1 MAKKVRRAK
10 KKKNVDETAV
20 ASSNNIQANS
30 EMTAQ
35 AAPKHKTK
43 SQKRAAKKQAT
54 VEDFR
59 QEYAYVGQDLRR
71 VLILSAA
78 MFALL
83 IALNLIL
90 QI

>member
-10 KKKNVDETAV
+10 KKRTVDETAV
-20 ASSNNIQANS
+20 TPISEVQASS
-30 EMTAQ
+30 ETTAD
-35 AAPKHKTK
+35 AAPKLKTR
-43 SQKRAAKKQAT
+43 SQKRVAKKQAT

-90 QI
+90 QF

>member
-1 MAKKVRRAK
+1 MAKKVRRK
-10 KKKNVDETAV
+10 KKKLLTEETAV
-20 ASSNNIQANS
+20 APTNDVQIESDVSD
-30 EMTAQ
+30 
-35 AAPKHKTK
+35 AAAYKPKTK
-43 SQKRAAKKQAT
+43 TEKRAAKKQAT

-83 IALNLIL
+83 IVLNLIL
-90 QI
+90 QF

>member
-1 MAKKVRRAK
+1 MAKKVRRTK
-10 KKKNVDETAV
+10 KKRTVDETAV
-20 ASSNNIQANS
+20 APINDVQTSTEANVD
-30 EMTAQ
+30 T
-35 AAPKHKTK
+35 APKLKTR

-59 QEYAYVGQDLRR
+59 QEYAYVGLDLRR

-83 IALNLIL
+83 IVLNLIL